1 MKLSPGKLKGIKAV
15 SNEQGVIAF
24 AIEGQDMSAVEV
36 RIVQSSEQPGG
47 MGETGISAVV
57 PAVAGAI
64 FAAIGKLL
72 QKCRLL
78 PKL

>member
-1 MKLSPGKLKGIKAV
+1 
-15 SNEQGVIAF
+15 
-24 AIEGQDMSAVEV
+24 MSAVEV
-36 RIVQSSEQPGG
+36 RIVQSSEHPGG